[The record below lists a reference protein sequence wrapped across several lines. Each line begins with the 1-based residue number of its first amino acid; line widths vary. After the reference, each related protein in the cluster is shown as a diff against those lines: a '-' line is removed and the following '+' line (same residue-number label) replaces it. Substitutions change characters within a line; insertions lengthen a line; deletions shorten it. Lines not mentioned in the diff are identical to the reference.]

1 MNLNDIL
8 TWTRRQNIYIE
19 ITCDTSCS
27 STRRKSWC
35 TNLHFYASLG
45 FNILKKFSGN
55 KEEIL
60 VNFWLYFCMVC
71 IHLWPKF
78 HHYIR
83 WEFKCHS
90 KRCIT
95 LNHCRSLLSP
105 LFFNLDFLTVL
116 KHIVIDWSYC
126 SCTTLTLIVYCIE
139 IIPIDRQSVHNKC
152 NYLFKVET

>member
-8 TWTRRQNIYIE
+8 TWSRRLNIYIE

-35 TNLHFYASLG
+35 TNLHFYAFLG

-55 KEEIL
+55 KEETL

-71 IHLWPKF
+71 IHLWPIF

-105 LFFNLDFLTVL
+105 LFLQPWLLNCPKT
-116 KHIVIDWSYC
+116 HCDW
-126 SCTTLTLIVYCIE
+126 LIVLFMYNSYLNCVLHWNNT
-139 IIPIDRQSVHNKC
+139 DRQTVSP
-152 NYLFKVET
+152 